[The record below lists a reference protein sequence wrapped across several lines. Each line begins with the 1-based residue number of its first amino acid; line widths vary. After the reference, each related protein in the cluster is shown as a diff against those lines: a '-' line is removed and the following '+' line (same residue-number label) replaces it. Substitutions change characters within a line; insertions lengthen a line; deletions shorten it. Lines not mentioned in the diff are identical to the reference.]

1 MLSLDFIRQNKEKV
15 LEAAKNKNREIDLDK
30 ILSLDD
36 KRRELIQKVQV
47 LREQRNKWSGLH
59 SPNLPKN
66 LKKGGE
72 TIRES
77 GKKIKEQLKKLEI
90 ELKEIEEQIDK
101 FASYIPNVPL
111 DEVPTGKNSASN
123 VELKTWGKIPQFDF
137 TPKSHIELGKSLD
150 LFDLERGSKVS
161 GFRGYFLKNE
171 AALLHLALLFYVF
184 QKLIKKG
191 YAPIIAPAIVK
202 GFTLFGS
209 GQFPWGEQEVYKL
222 NDEDAYL
229 AGTAEVPVTAFH
241 SNEILNEKDLPKK
254 YVAFSPCFR
263 REAGSYGKDTKGLY
277 RVHEFWKIEQVIIGK
292 NDLPEARKLHEE
304 LQKNCEEILQDLELP
319 YRILLMCT
327 GDMGEPQLI
336 KYDTET
342 WMPSRNAYGETMSNS
357 IMGDFQTRRLKI
369 KYRTAKGETQYCF
382 SFNNTAL
389 ASPRILIA
397 VLENYQQ
404 KDGSIKVPKVLQK
417 YCGFN
422 IIK

>member
-15 LEAAKNKNREIDLDK
+15 LQAAKNKNREIELDTV
-30 ILSLDD
+30 LSLDD
-36 KRRELIQKVQV
+36 KRRELIQKVQE
-47 LREQRNKWSGLH
+47 LREERNVLAHKQVDDEV
-59 SPNLPKN
+59 
-66 LKKGGE
+66 KK
-72 TIRES
+72 R
-77 GKKIKEQLKKLEI
+77 GKAIKESLKKLED
-90 ELKEIEEQIDK
+90 ELKKTEEELDRLVS
-101 FASYIPNVPL
+101 FIPNVPL
-111 DEVPTGKNSASN
+111 DEVPVGKDATSN
-123 VELKTWGKIPQFDF
+123 VEIKKWGTIPKFDF
-137 TPKSHIELGKSLD
+137 TPKSHMELGQFLD
-150 LFDLERGSKVS
+150 VMDLERGSKVS

-171 AALLHLALLFYVF
+171 AALLHLAILFYVF

-191 YAPIIAPAIVK
+191 YSPIVAPAIVK

-241 SNEILNEKDLPKK
+241 SGEILNEKDLPKK

-263 REAGSYGKDTKGLY
+263 REAGAYGKDTKGLY
-277 RVHEFWKIEQVIIGK
+277 RLHEFWKIEQVIIGK
-292 NDLPEARKLHEE
+292 NDLQEARKLHEE
-304 LQKNCEEILQDLELP
+304 LQKNCEEILQDFGLP
-319 YRILLMCT
+319 YRVLLMCT
-327 GDMGEPQLI
+327 GDMGEPQII

-369 KYRTAKGETQYCF
+369 KYRTLKGETRYCY

-397 VLENYQQ
+397 LLEHYQQ
-404 KDGSIKVPKVLQK
+404 KDGSVKIPEVLHSLTGLK
-417 YCGFN
+417 E
-422 IIK
+422 IRKKA